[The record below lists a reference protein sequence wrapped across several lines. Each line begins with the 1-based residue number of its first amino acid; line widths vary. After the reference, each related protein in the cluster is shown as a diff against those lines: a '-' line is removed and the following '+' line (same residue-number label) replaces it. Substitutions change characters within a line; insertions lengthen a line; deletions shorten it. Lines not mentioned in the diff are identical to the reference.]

1 MREELIEQIENNE
14 ALITR
19 AYRKIKKDLINY
31 AKESSLLNNL
41 DYVVEDFVDD
51 NFEIKAWIE
60 SLVDTEYED
69 IPVARIISYKIADVY
84 KEDIYKSINEHL
96 SVINFKKDGTVSL
109 KSSTGGILADLY
121 KEIKTFARANIEK
134 ISIDDMLLKR
144 KKNWRTLDNYKISP
158 YEKKYLMQK
167 VINKFTPEL
176 KQYINK
182 YIDKQN
188 KHIFQKLTTYIDKNL
203 RKIFLSFK
211 LKKDNEN
218 NMYTQSWTDTG
229 DGIEREYLYEYLFY
243 NKDKILKEINVND
256 KIKASKWN
264 VIVEQYLDDFYPQL
278 IDKIYNFISSKNDKV
293 REQRHI
299 DILNVKD
306 DDKIGVP
313 NSLYLDYDIT
323 NDYVRTRPF
332 LIVKDKNTGKDY
344 VMRGP
349 KGYAH
354 STFAGELLFK
364 NAEKMGIEIDTNNY
378 LGYGYMLGNDV
389 AFIDEKP
396 DSYQIGYSTNDV
408 INILKNDPSIRKV
421 YQTPSLQGKG
431 YVTRLAKKIKK
442 SK

>member
-1 MREELIEQIENNE
+1 
-14 ALITR
+14 
-19 AYRKIKKDLINY
+19 
-31 AKESSLLNNL
+31 
-41 DYVVEDFVDD
+41 
-51 NFEIKAWIE
+51 
-60 SLVDTEYED
+60 
-69 IPVARIISYKIADVY
+69 
-84 KEDIYKSINEHL
+84 
-96 SVINFKKDGTVSL
+96 
-109 KSSTGGILADLY
+109 
-121 KEIKTFARANIEK
+121 
-134 ISIDDMLLKR
+134 
-144 KKNWRTLDNYKISP
+144 
-158 YEKKYLMQK
+158 
-167 VINKFTPEL
+167 
-176 KQYINK
+176 
-182 YIDKQN
+182 
-188 KHIFQKLTTYIDKNL
+188 
-203 RKIFLSFK
+203 
-211 LKKDNEN
+211 
-218 NMYTQSWTDTG
+218 MYTQSWTDTG

-256 KIKASKWN
+256 KIKTSKWN

-278 IDKIYNFISSKNDKV
+278 IDKIYNFISGKNDKV

>member
-1 MREELIEQIENNE
+1 MQ
-14 ALITR
+14 
-19 AYRKIKKDLINY
+19 KIK
-31 AKESSLLNNL
+31 S
-41 DYVVEDFVDD
+41 
-51 NFEIKAWIE
+51 
-60 SLVDTEYED
+60 
-69 IPVARIISYKIADVY
+69 
-84 KEDIYKSINEHL
+84 
-96 SVINFKKDGTVSL
+96 
-109 KSSTGGILADLY
+109 
-121 KEIKTFARANIEK
+121 
-134 ISIDDMLLKR
+134 
-144 KKNWRTLDNYKISP
+144 
-158 YEKKYLMQK
+158 
-167 VINKFTPEL
+167 KFTPEL

-211 LKKDNEN
+211 LKRDNEN
-218 NMYTQSWTDTG
+218 NMYAQSWTDTG

-256 KIKASKWN
+256 KIKTSKWN
-264 VIVEQYLDDFYPQL
+264 VIVQQYLDDFYPQL
-278 IDKIYNFISSKNDKV
+278 IDKIYNFISNKNDKV

-354 STFAGELLFK
+354 STFAGERLFK
-364 NAEKMGIEIDTNNY
+364 DAEKKGIEIDTNNY
-378 LGYGYMLGNDV
+378 LGYGYMLGNDI